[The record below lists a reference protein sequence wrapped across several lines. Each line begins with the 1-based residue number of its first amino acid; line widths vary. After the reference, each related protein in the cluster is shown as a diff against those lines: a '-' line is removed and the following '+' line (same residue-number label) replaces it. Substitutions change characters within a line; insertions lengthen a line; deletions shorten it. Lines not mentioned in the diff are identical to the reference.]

1 MIKAGSRVKF
11 VSDTGVGIVRSIR
24 GNMAYVEVEDGF
36 EIPAL
41 ISDIVEVEIEQENA
55 AIVKIGPSDPKPAAA
70 GRPADGVT
78 QTKKQRATV
87 RGLNNY
93 GRVSLA
99 DDYEDDEPIDLSK
112 LRKNFTTTVAETTVD
127 RTPAAPEK
135 APWEVYDYTVLLLF
149 VPASEGTDKP
159 AETADLE
166 AWLVNDS
173 SYTLFYNIAQR
184 EQRGGGTFVRT
195 LDSGTLGADSKQK
208 IKLYRR
214 AELAEISTLHISLL
228 PHKATAFVPRAVEAF
243 DLELHPLKFVWPAS
257 FTENDYFDAP
267 AVVFTLASSD
277 EATDA
282 ASPVIPTPAATH
294 QQPKEKPA
302 PHTASSSRD
311 EEVVDL
317 HAEEILDSTDG
328 MASGEV
334 LKAQLARF
342 TVALEGALKAGG
354 KSTPKR
360 IVFIHGVGKGK
371 LRYEIEKELRRNYP
385 KLRYQDA
392 SFAEYGYGAIMI
404 FLK

>member
-11 VSDTGVGIVRSIR
+11 VSDTGVGIVRSIQ

-41 ISDIVEVEIEQENA
+41 ISDIVEVEIEAENA
-55 AIVKIGPSDPKPAAA
+55 AIVKIGPSDPKPLSSSAHAAHT
-70 GRPADGVT
+70 GETPNR
-78 QTKKQRATV
+78 KQRATV

-112 LRKNFTTTVAETTVD
+112 FRKSFTASVAETEVD
-127 RTPAAPEK
+127 ATPAAPEK
-135 APWEVYDYTVLLLF
+135 APWEVTYYLVKLLF
-149 VPASEGTDKP
+149 VPVADTDKP
-159 AETADLE
+159 AENADLE

-173 SYTLFYNIAQR
+173 SYTLFYNIARR
-184 EQRGGGTFVRT
+184 EQRGGGVFVRT
-195 LDSGTLGADSKQK
+195 IASGTLAADSKQQ

-228 PHKATAFVPRAVEAF
+228 PYKPTAFVPQAVEAF
-243 DLELHPLKFVWPAS
+243 DLELHPLKFVRAAS
-257 FTENDYFDAP
+257 FVENDYFEA
-267 AVVFTLASSD
+267 AALEFVLASSN
-277 EATDA
+277 EATDTA
-282 ASPVIPTPAATH
+282 APVIPTRVPK
-294 QQPKEKPA
+294 PKENTVPHKPS
-302 PHTASSSRD
+302 TKD

-317 HAEEILDSTDG
+317 HAEAILDSTDG
-328 MASGEV
+328 MAPGEI

-342 TVALEGALKAGG
+342 TVALDGAVKAGRQ
-354 KSTPKR
+354 KR

-371 LRYEIEKELRRNYP
+371 LRYEIEKELKRNYP

-392 SFAEYGYGAIMI
+392 SFAEYGYGAIMV

>member
-11 VSDTGVGIVRSIR
+11 VSDTGVGIVRSIQ
-24 GNMAYVEVEDGF
+24 GNMAYVEVEEGF

-41 ISDIVEVEIEQENA
+41 ISDIVEVEIEAENA
-55 AIVKIGPSDPKPAAA
+55 AIVKIGPSDPKPAASRQTA
-70 GRPADGVT
+70 TNDGS
-78 QTKKQRATV
+78 QKKQRATV

-112 LRKNFTTTVAETTVD
+112 FRKSFTASVAETEID
-127 RTPAAPEK
+127 ATPAAPEK
-135 APWEVYDYTVLLLF
+135 APWEVTDYSVRLLF
-149 VPASEGTDKP
+149 VPVTDTDKA
-159 AETADLE
+159 AENADLE

-173 SYTLFYNIAQR
+173 SYTLFYNIARR
-184 EQRGGGTFVRT
+184 EQRGDFVRT
-195 LDSGTLGADSKQK
+195 IDSGTLATDSKQK

-228 PHKATAFVPRAVEAF
+228 PYKPTAFVPRAVEAF
-243 DLELHPLKFVWPAS
+243 DLELHPLKFVRAS
-257 FTENDYFDAP
+257 AFVENDYFDAP
-267 AVVFTLASSD
+267 AVEFVLASTD
-277 EATDA
+277 EAANTPAPA
-282 ASPVIPTPAATH
+282 ASKTKPQKTAPTPH
-294 QQPKEKPA
+294 KPS
-302 PHTASSSRD
+302 TKD

-328 MASGEV
+328 MASGEI

-342 TVALEGALKAGG
+342 AVALEGAVKAGRQ
-354 KSTPKR
+354 KR

-371 LRYEIEKELRRNYP
+371 LRYEIEKELKRNYP

-392 SFAEYGYGAIMI
+392 SFAEYGYGAIVV